1 MGTEYVTRVH
11 CLKGFPMRAQAR
23 HRRRWPDA
31 GPPRFRRVPF
41 VRDVAFDPGRATAPR
56 ISVPHIL
63 PSTSTTAS
71 APALLSLS
79 WLSPTS
85 HTIAV
90 YASWP
95 SLPAAHA
102 TLATERPATALP
114 GPVFHRLD
122 RASLAWRTVELIH
135 KTASLPGSQ
144 RSHSCNRYSRAYPPV
159 NILMISVPVPVPDIW
174 PACRR
179 GTRLSPQPPVA
190 TSGAGR
196 RICNARAP
204 TAPLPP
210 VQFTTRSSSP
220 GPLQLLRAMIN
231 HYIKNI
237 ILRKLNVFA

>member
-1 MGTEYVTRVH
+1 MAAAIQRSSCIAPVLSPTRIWVRSHFPRSSPFAPATPPPVTRL
-11 CLKGFPMRAQAR
+11 CSPPSSLLWLGLTSRARASSATAP
-23 HRRRWPDA
+23 HLPDA
-31 GPPRFRRVPF
+31 DRCGTKANRPDARPPRFRCNPF
-41 VRDVAFDPGRATAPR
+41 MRDVAFDPGGASAPR
-56 ISVPHIL
+56 IAVPHML

-135 KTASLPGSQ
+135 KRASWPGSEG
-144 RSHSCNRYSRAYPPV
+144 SR
-159 NILMISVPVPVPDIW
+159 
-174 PACRR
+174 
-179 GTRLSPQPPVA
+179 
-190 TSGAGR
+190 
-196 RICNARAP
+196 
-204 TAPLPP
+204 
-210 VQFTTRSSSP
+210 
-220 GPLQLLRAMIN
+220 
-231 HYIKNI
+231 
-237 ILRKLNVFA
+237 